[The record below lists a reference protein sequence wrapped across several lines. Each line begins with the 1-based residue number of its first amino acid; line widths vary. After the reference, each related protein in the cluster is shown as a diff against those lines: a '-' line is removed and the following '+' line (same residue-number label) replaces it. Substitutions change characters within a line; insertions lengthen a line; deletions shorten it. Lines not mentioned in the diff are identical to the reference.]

1 MLQNLLALCQ
11 ITQRTMS
18 TTSHRQ
24 FEHKVPG
31 KQKLFEEDN
40 GIPVHLKSGIADALL
55 YRATM
60 ILRVDG
66 MAYAIYRLTLTSF
79 PKKQD

>member
-31 KQKLFEEDN
+31 KQKLFEEGN
-40 GIPVHLKSGIADALL
+40 GIPVHLKSGMPSIEG
-55 YRATM
+55 TM